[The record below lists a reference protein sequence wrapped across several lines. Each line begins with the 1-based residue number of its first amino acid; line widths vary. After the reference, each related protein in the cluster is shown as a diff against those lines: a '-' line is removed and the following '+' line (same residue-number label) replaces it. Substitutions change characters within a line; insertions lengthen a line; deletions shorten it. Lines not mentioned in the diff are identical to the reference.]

1 MPVDFKIVGKTD
13 KYSRRLMRP
22 SAGFLDL
29 GMVTSEPW
37 PFLRKATLITSGM
50 TKTPNNIGVN
60 EIPDINSVMPKVKR
74 VAPVIL
80 DMPTMANNI
89 PKQHEIKPLGM
100 LFPAMVPI
108 TVYAKIS
115 KKSFSMGPAFSDNTE
130 MGAAT
135 KINTRVAKA
144 SPVTEANS
152 EVSRALPALP
162 LSVNACPSC
171 AVRKEAAAPG
181 VLIKIAEMEP
191 P

>member
-1 MPVDFKIVGKTD
+1 MPSVNIGIRLEPHTALLAASAAAIPSTEPLPYFCGSLVVRRASPLAIKATVLEPKPAKAPIKVPMPVDFKIVGKTD

-108 TVYAKIS
+108 TV
-115 KKSFSMGPAFSDNTE
+115 
-130 MGAAT
+130 
-135 KINTRVAKA
+135 
-144 SPVTEANS
+144 
-152 EVSRALPALP
+152 
-162 LSVNACPSC
+162 
-171 AVRKEAAAPG
+171 
-181 VLIKIAEMEP
+181 
-191 P
+191 